1 MSDAEIIKRLA
12 HPLAGPRPAPVA
24 SRRAFLG
31 AGVSAGLA
39 SMFLRPLQAA
49 AANGPPTRFLI
60 LHRPC
65 GTIASR
71 FFPAAG
77 STETSFTLGPIMSPF
92 EALKNDMVIFND
104 VTASRDPNWQGDS
117 HGQGFISSLTGSRAI
132 SDGEPINGDPQYHH
146 ITAATPSIDQL
157 LLAGSPRLQGSPVGS
172 IHLGAYRDSVQ
183 GGRIFPEGGAA
194 NFRPLSYK
202 GANMP
207 IFPEVRPAVAAQ
219 NLFGNLVQGGAAAVA
234 RQQQLNKSILDLVAK
249 DLGALQ
255 KQVPASQRPKLDAHL
270 SAIQHLEAQ
279 IAALPGRG
287 TCTPPTLE
295 PPLTMVPAGSKAGL
309 RIDALEHVTVS
320 REQLAIIKTG
330 FQCDLIRA
338 ATFTYAHGNS
348 DIQFD
353 PLLPSF
359 GTMTGHHDIS
369 HATDMA
375 SVDRLAAVDQF
386 YCQRVAEFLT
396 DLKNTPEGNGSMLD
410 NTFVV
415 FFSEVALGAGH
426 GWTKMPVTFF
436 GGKSVG
442 LKTGRNLM
450 MNGRYLNDIWAA
462 VLPAFGLTLPADN
475 KFGGYNVWKGVTGPR
490 LGDGAVSGL
499 FT

>member
-1 MSDAEIIKRLA
+1 MATAMKNIS
-12 HPLAGPRPAPVA
+12 
-24 SRRAFLG
+24 SRSIVRRTFLKG
-31 AGVSAGLA
+31 SVGAGLA
-39 SMFLRPLQAA
+39 TMFLRPLEAA

-71 FFPAAG
+71 FFPAPG
-77 STETSFTLGPIMSPF
+77 GTTTNFQLGPIMAPL
-92 EALKNDMVIFND
+92 EALKGDMVILND
-104 VTASRDPNWQGDS
+104 VTASRDPAWQGDS
-117 HGQGFISSLTGSRAI
+117 HGQGFISSLTGNRAI

-146 ITAATPSIDQL
+146 ITAASRSIDQIL
-157 LLAGSPRLQGSPVGS
+157 VNDSPRLQGSPLGS

-202 GANMP
+202 GPNMP
-207 IFPEVRPAVAAQ
+207 IFPEIRPAVAAQ
-219 NLFGNLVQGGAAAVA
+219 NLFGNMVAGGATAVA
-234 RQQQLNKSILDLVAK
+234 RQQQLGKSVLDLVAK

-255 KQVPASQRPKLDAHL
+255 KQVPSSQRPKLDAHL
-270 SAIQHLEAQ
+270 AAIQHLETQ
-279 IAALPGRG
+279 IANLG
-287 TCTPPTLE
+287 TRPTCAAPTLE
-295 PPLTMVPAGSKAGL
+295 APLTAVPAGSPAGL
-309 RIDALEHVTVS
+309 RIDALEHTLVS
-320 REQLAIIKTG
+320 REQLNIIKVG

-348 DIQFD
+348 DIQFS
-353 PLLPSF
+353 PLIPNF

-369 HATDMA
+369 HATDAA
-375 SVDRLAAVDQF
+375 SVDRLAAVDMF

-396 DLKNTPEGNGSMLD
+396 DLKNTPEGNGSNMLD
-410 NTFVV
+410 NTLVV

-442 LKTGRNLM
+442 LARGSNLQ
-450 MNGRYLNDIWAA
+450 MNGRYLNDIWASM
-462 VLPAFGLTLPADN
+462 LPAFGIALPADN
-475 KFGGYNVWKGVTGPR
+475 KFGGNNVWKGVTGDR
-490 LGDGAVSGL
+490 IGLGAVPGI
-499 FT
+499 FV

>member
-1 MSDAEIIKRLA
+1 MSTTKF
-12 HPLAGPRPAPVA
+12 
-24 SRRAFLG
+24 RRRTFLG
-31 AGVSAGLA
+31 GGVTAGLA
-39 SMFLRPLQAA
+39 SMFLRPLEAA
-49 AANGPPTRFLI
+49 ASNGPPTRFLI

-77 STETSFTLGPIMSPF
+77 GTTTSFTLGPIMSPF

-104 VTASRDPNWQGDS
+104 VTASRDPSWQGDS
-117 HGQGFISSLTGSRAI
+117 HGQGFISSLTGNRAI

-146 ITAATPSIDQL
+146 ITAATPSIDWL
-157 LLAGSPRLQGSPVGS
+157 LLNGSPKLQGSPVGS

-207 IFPEVRPAVAAQ
+207 IFPEIRPAVAAQ
-219 NLFGNLVQGGAAAVA
+219 NLFGNMVAGGAAAVA
-234 RQQQLNKSILDLVAK
+234 RQQQLNKSVLDLVAK

-270 SAIQHLEAQ
+270 AAIQHLETQ
-279 IAALPGRG
+279 IAAVRT

-295 PPLTMVPAGSKAGL
+295 PALTTIPAGTPSGL
-309 RIDALEHVTVS
+309 RIDALEHTLVS
-320 REQLAIIKTG
+320 KEQLDIIKVG

-348 DIQFD
+348 DVQFSQLI
-353 PLLPSF
+353 PTF

-369 HATDMA
+369 HATDAA
-375 SVDRLAAVDQF
+375 SVDRLAAIDQF
-386 YCQRVAEFLT
+386 YCARVAEFLT
-396 DLKNTPEGNGSMLD
+396 DLKNTPEGTGNMLD

-442 LKTGRNLM
+442 LQGGRNLM
-450 MNGRYLNDIWAA
+450 MNGRYLNDIWAS
-462 VLPAFGLTLPADN
+462 VLLAFGLTLPADN
-475 KFGGYNVWKGVTGPR
+475 KFGGNNVWKGVTGPR
-490 LGDGAVSGL
+490 LGEGAVPGI
-499 FT
+499 FA

>member
-1 MSDAEIIKRLA
+1 MKRN
-12 HPLAGPRPAPVA
+12 HEQAPTM
-24 SRRAFLG
+24 RRRTFLG
-31 AGVSAGLA
+31 GSVSAGLA
-39 SMFLRPLQAA
+39 SMFLRPLEAA
-49 AANGPPTRFLI
+49 ASNGPPTRFLLI
-60 LHRPC
+60 HRPC

-71 FFPAAG
+71 FFPAPG
-77 STETSFTLGPIMSPF
+77 GTTTDFQLGPIMSPL
-92 EALKNDMVIFND
+92 EALKPDMVIFND

-117 HGQGFISSLTGSRAI
+117 HGQGFITSLTGNRAI
-132 SDGEPINGDPQYHH
+132 SDGEPINNDMQFHH

-207 IFPEVRPAVAAQ
+207 IFPEIRPAVAAQ
-219 NLFGNLVQGGAAAVA
+219 NLFGNMVAGGAAAVA
-234 RQQQLNKSILDLVAK
+234 RQQQLQKSILDLVAK
-249 DLGALQ
+249 DLGNLQ
-255 KQVPASQRPKLDAHL
+255 KQVPSSQRPKLDAHL
-270 SAIQHLEAQ
+270 AAIQHLETQ
-279 IAALPGRG
+279 IAAVGGRPA
-287 TCTPPTLE
+287 CMAPALQ
-295 PPLTMVPAGSKAGL
+295 PPLTAVPAGSPAGL
-309 RIDALEHVTVS
+309 RIDALEHTMVS
-320 REQLAIIKTG
+320 QEQLAIIKVG

-348 DIQFD
+348 DIQFQ
-353 PLLPSF
+353 PLLPNF

-369 HATDMA
+369 HATDAA

-386 YCQRVAEFLT
+386 YCARVAEFLT
-396 DLKNTPEGNGSMLD
+396 DLKNTPEGTGNMLD

-442 LKTGRNLM
+442 LQGGRQLM
-450 MNGRYLNDIWAA
+450 MNGRYLNDIWAS
-462 VLPAFGLTLPADN
+462 VLLAFGLTLPSDN
-475 KFGGYNVWKGVTGPR
+475 KFGGYNSWKGVTGTR
-490 LGDGAVSGL
+490 LGDGALPGI
-499 FT
+499 F

>member
-1 MSDAEIIKRLA
+1 MSTTKF
-12 HPLAGPRPAPVA
+12 
-24 SRRAFLG
+24 RRRTFLG
-31 AGVSAGLA
+31 GGVTAGLA
-39 SMFLRPLQAA
+39 SMFLRPLEAA

-77 STETSFTLGPIMSPF
+77 GTTTNFTLGPIMSPF
-92 EALKNDMVIFND
+92 ESLKNDLVIFND

-117 HGQGFISSLTGSRAI
+117 HGQGFISSLTGNRAI

-146 ITAATPSIDQL
+146 ITAATPSIDWL
-157 LLAGSPRLQGSPVGS
+157 LLNGSPRLQGSPVGS

-207 IFPEVRPAVAAQ
+207 IFPEIRPAVAAQ
-219 NLFGNLVQGGAAAVA
+219 NLFGSMVAGGANAVA
-234 RQQQLNKSILDLVAK
+234 RQQQLGKSVLDLVAK

-270 SAIQHLEAQ
+270 AAIQHLETQ
-279 IAALPGRG
+279 IAAVRT

-295 PPLTMVPAGSKAGL
+295 PALTAVPAGTPSGL
-309 RIDALEHVTVS
+309 RIDALEHTLVS
-320 REQLAIIKTG
+320 KEQLNIIKVG

-348 DIQFD
+348 DVQFSQLI
-353 PLLPSF
+353 PTF

-369 HATDMA
+369 HATDAA
-375 SVDRLAAVDQF
+375 SVDRLAAIDQF
-386 YCQRVAEFLT
+386 YCARVAEFLT
-396 DLKNTPEGNGSMLD
+396 DLKNTPEGTGNMLD

-442 LKTGRNLM
+442 LQGGRNLM
-450 MNGRYLNDIWAA
+450 MNGRYLNDLWAS
-462 VLPAFGLTLPADN
+462 VLLAFGLTLPDN
-475 KFGGYNVWKGVTGPR
+475 KFGGNNVWKGVTGPR
-490 LGDGAVSGL
+490 LGEGAVTGI
-499 FT
+499 FG

>member
-1 MSDAEIIKRLA
+1 MKNISFPEI
-12 HPLAGPRPAPVA
+12 
-24 SRRAFLG
+24 RRRTFLG
-31 AGVSAGLA
+31 GGISAGLA
-39 SMFLRPLQAA
+39 SMFLRPLEAA

-60 LHRPC
+60 IHRPC
-65 GTIASR
+65 GTIAAR
-71 FFPAAG
+71 FFPAPG
-77 STETSFTLGPIMSPF
+77 GTTTNFQLGPIMSPL
-92 EALKNDMVIFND
+92 EALKGDMVIFND

-117 HGQGFISSLTGSRAI
+117 HGQGFISSLTGNRAI
-132 SDGEPINGDPQYHH
+132 SDGEPINGDMQFHH

-157 LLAGSPRLQGSPVGS
+157 LLSQSPRLQGSPIGS

-207 IFPEVRPAVAAQ
+207 IFPEIRPAVAAQ
-219 NLFGNLVQGGAAAVA
+219 NLFGNMVAGGAPAVA

-249 DLGALQ
+249 DLTALQ
-255 KQVPASQRPKLDAHL
+255 KQVPTSQRPKLDSHL
-270 SAIQHLEAQ
+270 AAIQHLETQ
-279 IAALPGRG
+279 IAGLSGHN
-287 TCTPPTLE
+287 TCAPPTLE
-295 PPLTMVPAGSKAGL
+295 PALTAVPAGSPNGL
-309 RIDALEHVTVS
+309 RIDALEHTLVS
-320 REQLAIIKTG
+320 REQLNIIKVG

-353 PLLPSF
+353 PLLPNF

-369 HATDMA
+369 HATDAA

-386 YCQRVAEFLT
+386 YCARVAEFLT
-396 DLKNTPEGNGSMLD
+396 DLKNTPEGNGTSMLD
-410 NTFVV
+410 NTLVV

-442 LKTGRNLM
+442 LTGGRSLM
-450 MNGRYLNDIWAA
+450 MNGRYLNDIWAS
-462 VLPAFGLTLPADN
+462 VLPAFGVALPSDN
-475 KFGGYNVWKGVTGPR
+475 KFAGNNVWKGVTGPR
-490 LGDGAVSGL
+490 LGDGAVAGI
-499 FT
+499 FG

>member
-1 MSDAEIIKRLA
+1 MKMKNLN
-12 HPLAGPRPAPVA
+12 AP
-24 SRRAFLG
+24 SMRRRTFLG
-31 AGVSAGLA
+31 GGVAAGLA
-39 SMFLRPLQAA
+39 STFLRPLEAA
-49 AANGPPTRFLI
+49 AAGAPPTRFLI

-71 FFPAAG
+71 FFPTAG
-77 STETSFTLGPIMSPF
+77 ASPTDFTLADITSPF
-92 EALKNDMVIFND
+92 EPLKGDMVIFND
-104 VTASRDPNWQGDS
+104 VTASRDPTWQGDS
-117 HGQGFISSLTGSRAI
+117 HGQGFISSLTGNRAI

-146 ITAATPSIDQL
+146 ITAATPSIDWL
-157 LLAGSPRLQGSPVGS
+157 LLNGSPRMQGSPVGS
-172 IHLGAYRDSVQ
+172 IHLGAYRDSIQ

-207 IFPEVRPAVAAQ
+207 IFPEVRPAVAVQ
-219 NLFGNLVQGGAAAVA
+219 NLFGNMVAGGASAVA
-234 RQQQLNKSILDLVAK
+234 RQQQLGKSILDLVAK

-270 SAIQHLEAQ
+270 AAIQHLEAQ
-279 IAALPGRG
+279 IAALGG
-287 TCTPPTLE
+287 HQACTAPTVQ
-295 PPLTMVPAGSKAGL
+295 PQVTSVPAGSKAGL
-309 RIDALEHVTVS
+309 RVDALEHVLVS
-320 REQLAIIKTG
+320 QEQLNTIKVG

-353 PLLPSF
+353 PLIPSF

-369 HATDMA
+369 HATDAA
-375 SVDRLAAVDQF
+375 SVDRLAAIDKF
-386 YCQRVAEFLT
+386 YCARVAEFLL
-396 DLKNTPEGNGSMLD
+396 DLKNTPEGAGGNMLD

-426 GWTKMPVTFF
+426 GWTKMPITFF

-442 LKTGRNLM
+442 LQRGRNLM
-450 MNGRYLNDIWAA
+450 MNGRYLNDIWAS
-462 VLPAFGLTLPADN
+462 VLLAFGLPLTDN
-475 KFGGYNVWKGVTGPR
+475 KFGGLNSWKGVAGPR
-490 LGDGAVSGL
+490 MGLGAVDGI
-499 FT
+499 FA

>member
-1 MSDAEIIKRLA
+1 MTKI
-12 HPLAGPRPAPVA
+12 
-24 SRRAFLG
+24 RRRTFLG
-31 AGVSAGLA
+31 GGVTAGLA
-39 SMFLRPLQAA
+39 SMFLRPLEAA
-49 AANGPPTRFLI
+49 AQNGPPTRFLL

-77 STETSFTLGPIMSPF
+77 ATTTNFTLGPIMSPL
-92 EALKNDMVIFND
+92 EALKPDMVIFND

-117 HGQGFISSLTGSRAI
+117 HGQGFISSLTGNRAI

-146 ITAATPSIDQL
+146 ITAATPSIDWL
-157 LLAGSPRLQGSPVGS
+157 LLNGSPKLQGSPVGS

-207 IFPEVRPAVAAQ
+207 IFPEIRPAVAAQ
-219 NLFGNLVQGGAAAVA
+219 NLFGSMVAGGTAAVA

-255 KQVPASQRPKLDAHL
+255 KQVPAAQRPKLDSHL
-270 SAIQHLEAQ
+270 AAIQHLETQ
-279 IAALPGRG
+279 IAATRP
-287 TCTPPTLE
+287 TCAAPALE
-295 PPLTMVPAGSKAGL
+295 PPLTMIPAGTPSGL
-309 RIDALEHVTVS
+309 RIDALEHTLVS
-320 REQLAIIKTG
+320 KEQLNIIKVG

-348 DIQFD
+348 DIQFSQMI
-353 PLLPSF
+353 PTF

-369 HATDMA
+369 HATDAA

-386 YCQRVAEFLT
+386 YCARVAEFLT
-396 DLKNTPEGNGSMLD
+396 DLKNTPEGTGNMLD

-442 LKTGRNLM
+442 LQGGRNLM
-450 MNGRYLNDIWAA
+450 MNGRYLNDIWAS
-462 VLPAFGLTLPADN
+462 VLLAFGLTLPADN
-475 KFGGYNVWKGVTGPR
+475 KFGGNNVWKGVTGPR
-490 LGDGAVSGL
+490 IGEGAVAGI
-499 FT
+499 FA